1 MNKLRLLVGVSA
13 AVLTI
18 GMATPAMAQAS
29 GKPPRKA
36 KAVPARTPAAQ
47 PAGDRAAGDQAAPKS
62 AEGDRKAGGARKVVR
77 LEEMRV
83 EGRVQKPQALFL
95 MPRASVNSGEQP
107 DRSES
112 FLSKTTDAVS
122 KDPF

>member
-1 MNKLRLLVGVSA
+1 MIGIRLLVALSA
-13 AVLTI
+13 TVLTI
-18 GMATPAMAQAS
+18 GVASPAHAQVGGKQPRKVKVVAAPPATPADAAAPAQEKS
-29 GKPPRKA
+29 GGSERKA
-36 KAVPARTPAAQ
+36 
-47 PAGDRAAGDQAAPKS
+47 AP
-62 AEGDRKAGGARKVVR
+62 RKVVK

-95 MPRASVNSGEQP
+95 MPRASVNAEEQP

-112 FLSKTTDAVS
+112 FLSKAKDAVA

>member
-1 MNKLRLLVGVSA
+1 MTGCGKGRQMRNLRLLVALSA

-18 GMATPAMAQAS
+18 GVASPAAAQS
-29 GKPPRKA
+29 KPPPAQSA
-36 KAVPARTPAAQ
+36 KDSQTKP
-47 PAGDRAAGDQAAPKS
+47 
-62 AEGDRKAGGARKVVR
+62 GGAKKPGQRKVVR

-95 MPRASVNSGEQP
+95 MPRANVTSGERI
-107 DRSES
+107 RSES
-112 FLSKTTDAVS
+112 FLGKVRDAVA

>member
-1 MNKLRLLVGVSA
+1 MTKLRLLVALSA

-18 GMATPAMAQAS
+18 GLASPASAQAT

-36 KAVPARTPAAQ
+36 KAAAARPAAAQ
-47 PAGDRAAGDQAAPKS
+47 PAGEQAASKA
-62 AEGDRKAGGARKVVR
+62 AEGDRKATGGRRVVR

-107 DRSES
+107 DRTES
-112 FLSKTTDAVS
+112 FLSKTTDAVA

>member
-1 MNKLRLLVGVSA
+1 MTRVRLLVALSA
-13 AVLTI
+13 TVLTI
-18 GMATPAMAQAS
+18 GVASPAHAQAS
-29 GKPPRKA
+29 GKQPRKA
-36 KAVPARTPAAQ
+36 KVVAAPAAT
-47 PAGDRAAGDQAAPKS
+47 PAGDAAASGEKSAPAEKTAAP
-62 AEGDRKAGGARKVVR
+62 RRVVK

-95 MPRASVNSGEQP
+95 MPRASVNAEEQP

-112 FLSKTTDAVS
+112 FLSKTRDAVA

>member
-1 MNKLRLLVGVSA
+1 MSGVRLLVAVSA

-18 GMATPAMAQAS
+18 GVASPALAQAS
-29 GKPPRKA
+29 GKVPGKA
-36 KAVPARTPAAQ
+36 EETPARPAAAAAAGEES
-47 PAGDRAAGDQAAPKS
+47 PGPEKAAGDRRSAP
-62 AEGDRKAGGARKVVR
+62 RKVVR

-95 MPRASVNSGEQP
+95 MPRASVNAEEQP

-112 FLSKTTDAVS
+112 FLSRTREATA

>member
-1 MNKLRLLVGVSA
+1 MIEFRLLVALSA

-18 GMATPAMAQAS
+18 GLASPALAQAS
-29 GKPPRKA
+29 GTPPRKA
-36 KAVPARTPAAQ
+36 KVTPARPAAAA
-47 PAGDRAAGDQAAPKS
+47 PAGDQAKDAAGKA
-62 AEGDRKAGGARKVVR
+62 AEGDRKAGTRKVVR

-95 MPRASVNSGEQP
+95 MPRANVTSGEQP
-107 DRSES
+107 DRIES
-112 FLSKTTDAVS
+112 FLSKTTEAVS